1 MRSSDV
7 LLRTII
13 HEFACMKKQK
23 KFCPYCGG
31 SLLHK
36 LEDEKLRDYCP
47 RCDVF
52 YYENPLPVV
61 SSIVVNDAREV
72 LLVKRKN
79 EPYKGM
85 WCLPIGF
92 AEAGEAMRDAAVR
105 ELKEE
110 AGVQGEAVRLI
121 DVDTVENYF
130 YGSLAIVTY
139 EVRITAGTVSPGDD
153 AVDARYYPIMDFPE
167 LAWPSNEKA
176 IKIYMDLNR
185 DIWAMLDSYRQLYP
199 EVNSMDMLSQV
210 TGGQKQFLSNVL
222 GRMLNR
228 YDREMSLKWKNEV
241 NNKIPRLKKY
251 LDLLIPINEKIL
263 SAVQNH
269 LQGMD
274 IKTVLS
280 DFVDIG
286 QELKN
291 QRLPLPELIT
301 ALALSR
307 KLIWEL
313 VIDNSILVSPLEIY
327 TALELN
333 NRIIFLYDRFIYS
346 LSKGYCE

>member
-1 MRSSDV
+1 
-7 LLRTII
+7 
-13 HEFACMKKQK
+13 MKKQK

-92 AEAGEAMRDAAVR
+92 AEAGEAMRDAAIR

-153 AVDARYYPIMDFPE
+153 AADARYYPIIELPE

-210 TGGQKQFLSNVL
+210 TGGQKQFLSNVV
-222 GRMLNR
+222 GRMLSR
-228 YDREMSLKWKNEV
+228 YDREMSLKWKDEV
-241 NNKIPRLKKY
+241 NYKIPKLKKY
-251 LDLLIPINEKIL
+251 LDLLIPINEKML

-274 IKTVLS
+274 IKPVLF
-280 DFVDIG
+280 DFIDTG
-286 QELKN
+286 QELKK

-313 VIDNSILVSPLEIY
+313 VIDHSILASPLEIY